1 MFVLFIGSICVLQ
14 INVVGG
20 KSYNVDSMLNA
31 FIPIF
36 NLWKKNSTLKT
47 LKCSQMFKLNELS
60 PEIYWTS
67 SLDEK

>member
-36 NLWKKNSTLKT
+36 NSWKKLN
-47 LKCSQMFKLNELS
+47 FKDFKMQS
-60 PEIYWTS
+60 
-67 SLDEK
+67 DV